1 MKNYLKSFIFIAHY
15 YNKYKSKNIYL
26 IKLKEKNHINR

>member
-15 YNKYKSKNIYL
+15 YNKLKNIFDK
-26 IKLKEKNHINR
+26 IKRKKSY